1 VRMQVPQVCVLQQ
14 LSTLSTR
21 CSVSDV
27 SVFRERFLFVFL
39 TIALFCVHFVN
50 QMDFVIFVF
59 VSVLDLEPSLLHLH
73 TVFVLELPKWAAN
86 AAEWVWQFRCGLYWC
101 VPLDVRRNQAGM
113 FEMGDKLF
121 WQMREQ
127 TKLVKAS
134 WHGDTEWHWR
144 G

>member
-1 VRMQVPQVCVLQQ
+1 MQVPQVCVLQQ

-27 SVFRERFLFVFL
+27 GVFRERFLFVFL

-59 VSVLDLEPSLLHLH
+59 VSVLDLEPSLFHLH

-86 AAEWVWQFRCGLYWC
+86 AAE
-101 VPLDVRRNQAGM
+101 
-113 FEMGDKLF
+113 
-121 WQMREQ
+121 
-127 TKLVKAS
+127 
-134 WHGDTEWHWR
+134 
-144 G
+144 